1 MSDHRSWALAT
12 ATIWWL
18 IAISEGW
25 RARRL
30 TPPSTFLLAAMWIA
44 VASLGI
50 TGWKGGELVYRHG
63 IGVQRLASTAQLDQ
77 AVFDAI
83 FTDHIC
89 H

>member
-1 MSDHRSWALAT
+1 MSDHRSWELAT
-12 ATIWWL
+12 AAIWWL
-18 IAISEGW
+18 IAIWEGW
-25 RARRL
+25 HAWRP
-30 TPPSTFLLAAMWIA
+30 TPPSTLAALWIA

-50 TGWKGGELVYRHG
+50 AGWKGGELVYRHG
-63 IGVQRLASTAQLDQ
+63 IGVQHLASTAQLDQ